1 MTDVLLA
8 TAPELEHLT
17 LLSLLPPGLREML
30 IARFVPESY
39 PFGRTIVTEGDQG
52 DALYVITSGRAR
64 VVKRDERGEE
74 ISLSV
79 LRPGDSFG
87 EIALLTGTRRM
98 ATVRAASDVEALRLD
113 RTAFDDVVARSPE
126 LRHHLELQVRH
137 RTLQNFFREYS
148 AFGRLP
154 VAALRILLTELE
166 VVTVAAGDTVIRE
179 GDPAGPM
186 YVVQDGRLRVSRT
199 EDGVRRD
206 VGYLRR
212 GDFFGELSLLTG
224 RPRAASVDAVTSATL
239 LRLAPETFRTLL
251 HEHRE
256 FRALLEERVAQY
268 DYRRTASVPLDF
280 ARELL
285 PADAGAPDKVGPGQ
299 VQATLDDGPAAAAP
313 SARARRRHI
322 RRVVHVAQV
331 DERDCG
337 AAALATV
344 CRHFGRRVS
353 LARIRQL
360 VQTARDGTSLRAL
373 CCAAQTLGLAARSV
387 KASKRHLDELPLP
400 AIAHWD
406 GNHWVVVYDVD
417 ERHVRVSD
425 PAVGLRRLTRAE
437 FEAKWSGYVAL
448 FDYTDAFA
456 SAPEG
461 RPTVAWLWPFVKPWT
476 GVLARALAL
485 AGLVAGLQMLL
496 PVFTQVIVD
505 RVLVE
510 QDASLL
516 QVIVLAMF
524 GVLALMVASMAV
536 QRYLLSFVAV
546 RVDAATLDFLTRR
559 LLALPTSY
567 FGSRRTGDIQRRLA
581 GTRQVREFLVQQG
594 VAGLTA
600 AVQLVAAIALMVV
613 YSPTLAGVFL
623 LTAPCYVLL
632 MRVSARWLRPTFHD
646 LEEGFGRYFSHQ
658 IDAIRGIETVKALGA
673 EGTFRQL
680 MLDQFHGVARRIFR
694 ADLTVMS
701 YDGAV
706 QIVSFA
712 SVILFL
718 WAGAQQ
724 VMAGALTIG
733 ALVAFNSLIALANG
747 PISTLL
753 SLWDGGQMVSVLLS
767 RLDDVFEQEPEQGAD
782 HSGLIPVRTLEGHV
796 ELRHLSFR
804 YGGPESPPILDDI
817 TVDVPA
823 GKRVAIVGRS
833 GCGKTTLVKCLTGL
847 LEPSGGTILY
857 DGVESQKLDRRQLR
871 QHIGFVL
878 QDTYLFDETIARNVA
893 LGDDEPD
900 PERVAWAARVA
911 SAHEFIERLPL
922 GYETRVGDSGVAL
935 SGGQRQRIAIA
946 RAVYRRPPVLVF
958 DEATS
963 ALDTESERA
972 IKANLDQLVAGRTAF
987 VIAHRLSTIR
997 DADLILVL
1005 EKGKLVE
1012 RGTHDDLMRRQG
1024 LYYYLVSQ
1032 QLEL

>member
-1 MTDVLLA
+1 MTSAGLAVPAALERLPLLA
-8 TAPELEHLT
+8 
-17 LLSLLPPGLREML
+17 LLPHDLRE
-30 IARFVPESY
+30 IVSARFVPVTY
-39 PFGRTIVTEGDQG
+39 PFGSVIVAEGDEA
-52 DALYVITSGRAR
+52 DALYVLTAGRAR
-64 VVKRDERGEE
+64 VLKCDERGEE

-79 LRPGDSFG
+79 LRPGESFG
-87 EIALLTGTRRM
+87 EMGLLEHTR
-98 ATVRAASDVEALRLD
+98 RAASVRASSDVEVVRLD
-113 RTAFDDVVARSPE
+113 RSVFEELVAEHPD
-126 LRHHLELQVRH
+126 LRRHFELQKKH
-137 RTLQNFFREYS
+137 RTLHNLLREHS

-154 VAALRILLTELE
+154 VDAMRVLLSELE
-166 VVTVAAGDTVIRE
+166 AVTVTAGEIVIRQGE
-179 GDPAGPM
+179 PAGPM
-186 YVVQDGRLRVSRT
+186 YVVQEGRLRARR
-199 EDGVRRD
+199 EEGGQRRD
-206 VGYLRR
+206 LTYLRR
-212 GDFFGELSLLTG
+212 GDFFGELSLMTG
-224 RPRAASVDAVTSATL
+224 QPRAASVEAVTPATL
-239 LRLAPETFRTLL
+239 LRLAPETFGTLL
-251 HEHRE
+251 RNHAE
-256 FRALLEERVAQY
+256 FRALVEERVAQY
-268 DYRRTASVPLDF
+268 DYRRTARVPLDF

-285 PADAGAPDKVGPGQ
+285 PAEADAHEKVGPGQ
-299 VQATLDDGPAAAAP
+299 AQATLNGPASAP
-313 SARARRRHI
+313 VTGPRARRARI
-322 RRVVHVAQV
+322 RSVPHVAQI

-360 VQTARDGTSLRAL
+360 VQTASDGTSLRAL
-373 CCAAQTLGLAARSV
+373 CRAAETLGLAARSV
-387 KASKRHLDELPLP
+387 KASRRHLDELPLP

-406 GNHWVVVYDVD
+406 GNHWVVVYGVNAT
-417 ERHVRVSD
+417 HVWVSD
-425 PAVGLRRLTRAE
+425 PALGLRRLARAE
-437 FEAKWSGYVAL
+437 FEAKWTGYVAL
-448 FDYTDAFA
+448 FDYTEAFV

-461 RPTVAWLWPFVKPWT
+461 RPSAAWLWPFVRPWAS
-476 GVLARALAL
+476 VLARALAL

-510 QDASLL
+510 QDAGLL
-516 QVIVLAMF
+516 RVIILAMV
-524 GVLALMVASMAV
+524 GVLTLMIASMAV

-559 LLALPTSY
+559 LLALPTTY

-581 GTRQVREFLVQQG
+581 GTRQVREFLVQHG
-594 VAGLTA
+594 VGGLTA
-600 AVQLVAAIALMVV
+600 AVQLVAAVTLMVV
-613 YSPTLAGVFL
+613 YSPILAGVFL
-623 LTAPCYVLL
+623 LTAPLYALL
-632 MRVSARWLRPTFHD
+632 MRASARWLRPTFHN

-680 MLDQFHGVARRIFR
+680 MLDQFHGVARRLFR
-694 ADLTVMS
+694 ADLTMMS

-706 QIVSFA
+706 QVVTFLSL
-712 SVILFL
+712 ILFL

-747 PISTLL
+747 PISRLL
-753 SLWDGGQMVSVLLS
+753 SLWDNGQMVSVLLS

-782 HSGLIPVRTLEGHV
+782 HSGLIPVRSLEGRVEFRHV
-796 ELRHLSFR
+796 SFR
-804 YGGPESPPILDDI
+804 YGGPESPLILDDI
-817 TVDVPA
+817 SFEAPA

-833 GCGKTTLVKCLTGL
+833 GSGKTTLVKCLAGL
-847 LEPSGGTILY
+847 LEPSDGTVLY
-857 DGVESQKLDRRQLR
+857 DGIDFQKLDHRQLR
-871 QHIGFVL
+871 QQIGFVL
-878 QDTYLFDETIARNVA
+878 QDTYLFDETIARNIA
-893 LGDDEPD
+893 LGEEEPD
-900 PERVAWAARVA
+900 PERVMWAARVA

-922 GYETRVGDSGVAL
+922 AYDTRIGDSGVAL

-972 IKANLDQLVAGRTAF
+972 IRENLDQLVAGRTAF

-997 DADLILVL
+997 DADVILVI

-1012 RGTHDDLMRRQG
+1012 QGSHDDLMRRQG